1 LIKLN
6 FNLRSNF
13 NLKMENIFYQ
23 SEIEYLFAK
32 RFDQILK
39 LQYEEYKKQIVY
51 LILDEA
57 NKKFNKKFN
66 KNKILKKIK

>member
-1 LIKLN
+1 
-6 FNLRSNF
+6 
-13 NLKMENIFYQ
+13 MENIFYQ

-66 KNKILKKIK
+66 NK

>member
-1 LIKLN
+1 LIKFK
-6 FNLRSNF
+6 FNLISNS

-32 RFDQILK
+32 RLDQILK

-57 NKKFNKKFN
+57 DKKYNKKSNKK
-66 KNKILKKIK
+66 

>member
-1 LIKLN
+1 
-6 FNLRSNF
+6 
-13 NLKMENIFYQ
+13 MENIFYQ

-32 RFDQILK
+32 RLDQILK

-57 NKKFNKKFN
+57 DKKYN
-66 KNKILKKIK
+66 KKIKYLKK

>member
-1 LIKLN
+1 
-6 FNLRSNF
+6 
-13 NLKMENIFYQ
+13 MENIFYQ

-66 KNKILKKIK
+66 KNKKLKKIK